1 MAGHIKRRTIASN
14 LDKIGEH
21 TLLEKIAS
29 GMTMAG
35 LAKELRISNLSLYHW
50 IKKDPDRQ
58 ERFAQ
63 ARAIAADQWAE
74 ECLDIADQADS
85 VSANAD
91 RLKIETRKWLAG
103 VTSPD
108 KYKSAPAAAV
118 QVNVNQLHLDALRQ
132 LNLGTDTSSPIIE
145 VSSAPIKQV
154 GSSNLDADDLPD
166 PFGDD
171 DDLLS

>member
-108 KYKSAPAAAV
+108 KYKSVPAAAV

-166 PFGDD
+166 PFGED
-171 DDLLS
+171 DDLLG

>member
-1 MAGHIKRRTIASN
+1 MAGHIRRRTIASN
-14 LDKIGEH
+14 LDKVGEH

-35 LAKELRISNLSLYHW
+35 LAKELGISNLSLYHW

-58 ERFAQ
+58 GRFAQ

-74 ECLDIADQADS
+74 ECLDIADQADG

-103 VTSPD
+103 VTNPD
-108 KYKSAPAAAV
+108 KYRAAPAQAAV
-118 QVNVNQLHLDALRQ
+118 QVNVNQLHLEALKQ
-132 LNLGTDTSSPIIE
+132 LNLGHDATPQTIE
-145 VSSAPIKQV
+145 VAVPVKQI
-154 GSSNLDADDLPD
+154 GTSNLDADDLPD
-166 PFGDD
+166 PYGEQEWDD
-171 DDLLS
+171 